1 MKNASLANRK
11 FLIREVAEIHDE
23 KPGLL
28 QSWADKNW
36 ARITPAPGPGQAREL
51 TIVDVYSLSIAVA
64 FTKIGVNAQVAN
76 QIAFSAVHY
85 GETLHR
91 ATGRTWREL
100 RSTPEKYF
108 KANPTAKGPEVT
120 VTIADVDPAFRW
132 RELSDPYHLFAKAAR
147 LNTEAPLVVP
157 FDTPPHVDLIR
168 IRNWARKNPDGLVT
182 ELTAGALSDLGF
194 FMNLT
199 ELLYYVDRALNASHQ
214 SSSVVPSLLPTRSR
228 RG

>member
-1 MKNASLANRK
+1 MQTKLADRT

-64 FTKIGVNAQVAN
+64 FAKIGVNAQVAN
-76 QIAFSAVHY
+76 QIAFGAIHY
-85 GETLHR
+85 GETFRR
-91 ATGRTWREL
+91 ATDRIWREL
-100 RSTPEKYF
+100 RTTPEKYF
-108 KANPTAKGPEVT
+108 KANPTAKGPEVV

-132 RELSDPYHLFAKAAR
+132 RELADPYHLFAKAAT
-147 LNTEAPLVVP
+147 LNTELPLVAPYV
-157 FDTPPHVDLIR
+157 TPPHVDLIR
-168 IRNWARKNPDGLVT
+168 IRNWAKKNPDGLAA
-182 ELTAGALSDLGF
+182 ELAAGALSDLGF
-194 FMNLT
+194 FINLT
-199 ELLYYVDRALNASHQ
+199 ELLYYVDHALTASVG
-214 SSSVVPSLLPTRSR
+214 SSSATPSLIPSRSR

>member
-1 MKNASLANRK
+1 MKNTKLADRT
-11 FLIREVAEIHDE
+11 FSIRGVAEIHGE

-64 FTKIGVNAQVAN
+64 FTKIGVNAQLAN
-76 QIAFSAVHY
+76 QIAFSAIHY
-85 GETLHR
+85 GETFHR
-91 ATGRTWREL
+91 ATERTWREL
-100 RSTPEKYF
+100 RTTPDKYF

-132 RELSDPYHLFAKAAR
+132 RELADPYHLFAKAAR
-147 LNTEAPLVVP
+147 LNTELPVVVP
-157 FDTPPHVDLIR
+157 YDTPPHVDLIR
-168 IRNWARKNPDGLVT
+168 IRNWAKKNPDGLVT

-194 FMNLT
+194 FINLT
-199 ELLYYVDRALNASHQ
+199 ELLYYVDHALSASPEAG
-214 SSSVVPSLLPTRSR
+214 SVAPSLIPSSNK